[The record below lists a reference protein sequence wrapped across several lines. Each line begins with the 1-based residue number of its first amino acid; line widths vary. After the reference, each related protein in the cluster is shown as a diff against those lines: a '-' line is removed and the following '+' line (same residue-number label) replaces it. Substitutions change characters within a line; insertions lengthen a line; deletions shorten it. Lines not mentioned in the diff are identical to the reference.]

1 MIVVFLLAGIVV
13 LALTGMLLTALFA
26 NKKYF
31 RRRYDGNPNLK
42 YFTADDFQHLEAE
55 PISFPSD
62 KGQILRGYIY
72 RSSQV
77 AAEGL
82 IIFSHG
88 YGAGHLSYTTEIN
101 TLAQAGFVV
110 LAYDATGCVGS
121 DGKYFGGFDQGPID
135 LRFAIKFAK
144 EHPVLK
150 LFDGCILAGHSW
162 GGFTVMNSVNDP
174 WVRGAVAMCGFID
187 CASVMAQTAVGQ
199 TKKGAARRWWKLFVP
214 GLALLNRIKYGKN
227 GNKNSIESLLNT
239 DKPVLLL
246 YGEKDKTVFYPNN
259 GERIRRAVMHKDNIA
274 FLSYNEKG
282 HNVYL
287 TEQAEKSMYEIF
299 GAIAKTFAKD
309 KEQAIRMYSQIDYD
323 KIMQEDPVVMKKI
336 VDFCKNILEDRKAS
350 ERL

>member
-1 MIVVFLLAGIVV
+1 MVVVFVLAGIVV

-26 NKKYF
+26 DRKYF

-62 KGQILRGYIY
+62 KRQILRGYIY
-72 RSSQV
+72 RSNQIR
-77 AAEGL
+77 AEGL

-150 LFDGCILAGHSW
+150 LFDEVLAHGS
-162 GGFTVMNSVNDP
+162 S
-174 WVRGAVAMCGFID
+174 
-187 CASVMAQTAVGQ
+187 
-199 TKKGAARRWWKLFVP
+199 
-214 GLALLNRIKYGKN
+214 
-227 GNKNSIESLLNT
+227 
-239 DKPVLLL
+239 
-246 YGEKDKTVFYPNN
+246 
-259 GERIRRAVMHKDNIA
+259 
-274 FLSYNEKG
+274 
-282 HNVYL
+282 
-287 TEQAEKSMYEIF
+287 
-299 GAIAKTFAKD
+299 
-309 KEQAIRMYSQIDYD
+309 
-323 KIMQEDPVVMKKI
+323 
-336 VDFCKNILEDRKAS
+336 
-350 ERL
+350 

>member
-1 MIVVFLLAGIVV
+1 MVIIFVLVGIVA
-13 LALTGMLLTALFA
+13 LAVIALLLTAIFA
-26 NKKYF
+26 NRKYF

-42 YFTADDFQHLEAE
+42 YFTADDFHQLEAE

-62 KGQILRGYIY
+62 KGQVLRGYIY

-77 AAEGL
+77 PAEGL

-101 TLAQAGFVV
+101 TLAQSGFAV
-110 LAYDATGCVGS
+110 LAYDATGCVAS

-150 LFDGCILAGHSW
+150 SFGGCVLTGHSW

-187 CASVMAQTAVGQ
+187 GASVMAQTAAGQ
-199 TKKGAARRWWKLFVP
+199 TKKGAAHRWWRIFVP
-214 GLALLNRIKYGKN
+214 GLALLNWIKYGKE
-227 GNKNSIESLLNT
+227 GNKNSIKSLLNT

-259 GERIRRAVMHKDNIA
+259 GERIRRAVIHKNNIT
-274 FLSYNEKG
+274 FLSYNKKG

-287 TEQAEKSMYEIF
+287 TEQAEGAMYEIF

-309 KEQAIRMYSQIDYD
+309 KERAIRMYSQIDYD
-323 KIMQEDPVVMKKI
+323 KITQEDPAVMNRI
-336 VDFCKNILEDRKAS
+336 VDFCKSSLGLCNSS
-350 ERL
+350 ERR